1 MWYPSQ
7 VNPKERGGG
16 EDDGSGEWAG
26 CSRLSATGVRELWCK
41 HPMGQGWP
49 HGQVTRT

>member
-16 EDDGSGEWAG
+16 EGDGSGERAG
-26 CSRLSATGVRELWCK
+26 CSRLSATGARELWCK
-41 HPMGQGWP
+41 HPMGQGLP